1 MANVLEH
8 SGRLLRSDG
17 REVAGG
23 RFDLCFRLHLAPEGA
38 PSVWEE
44 THTGVTAR
52 TGGHYSVLLGSLQ
65 TFDEATFSE
74 ARWLGVSVCREG
86 TAVEVGPRTPLAGAS
101 VRLHFEMEA
110 LAERVAAA
118 ETMSAGR
125 FTSRENVDPEARERL
140 LKVHRRL
147 KRVERNSNGAGQV
160 TRAVADLQARL
171 GALDDEEGGR
181 IVLIEDE
188 LRDIVGAD
196 GDLIDMQER
205 IEALER
211 GHGGP
216 MRLAGLAE
224 LEARVA
230 AAELYASLL
239 QRNLDAL
246 SRALE
251 LVANQPPPK
260 AGPGATEVLP
270 GPVTVQRGG
279 LHVAGGGI
287 VVHDIEG
294 RLAGASKRDGP
305 LFVNGR
311 SGGDLVVGNKT
322 AGSVVATGSV
332 RAGRAAGLPSAVAIR
347 MAGEGLTAG
356 DVVVYEAR
364 KKGAAVRRAQP
375 GETPFGVVVERAAV
389 ELGDG
394 PNLVAVSGVVAV
406 RVGEAVAAGAW
417 LVAGADGAAQG
428 GSGSGIG
435 RALTEASS
443 GTVEV
448 LLHGS

>member
-1 MANVLEH
+1 VVSAPNTTPVAGIRTERR
-8 SGRLLRSDG
+8 SPEVRRKSLLSPIPAIPLDKIDAFLSKTTVVDADTYKNAPYLLGERDG
-17 REVAGG
+17 RTLYGTGDEVLARGNWQSNLVTYDIVRQG
-23 RFDLCFRLHLAPEGA
+23 REFIDPDTRD
-38 PSVWEE
+38 V
-44 THTGVTAR
+44 
-52 TGGHYSVLLGSLQ
+52 
-65 TFDEATFSE
+65 
-74 ARWLGVSVCREG
+74 LGVESLLIG
-86 TAVEVGPRTPLAGAS
+86 TATI
-101 VRLHFEMEA
+101 
-110 LAERVAAA
+110 
-118 ETMSAGR
+118 
-125 FTSRENVDPEARERL
+125 TSYNGDKAIM
-140 LKVHRRL
+140 KV
-147 KRVERNSNGAGQV
+147 NS
-160 TRAVADLQARL
+160 
-171 GALDDEEGGR
+171 
-181 IVLIEDE
+181 
-188 LRDIVGAD
+188 
-196 GDLIDMQER
+196 
-205 IEALER
+205 
-211 GHGGP
+211 
-216 MRLAGLAE
+216 AE